1 MADHNLTEKII
12 LASSSP
18 RRAEILRSVGWP
30 FEIVPASVDE
40 TLSDGEEPISYVTRL
55 ARAKAEAGSRELVPG
70 ALVLG
75 ADTTVVVDREILGQP
90 RDAADARRML
100 KLLSGEW
107 HDVITGVALLRSGVA
122 ASGVVGHETTR
133 VRFSR
138 LSDEEIDWY
147 VATDEPTGKAGAYAI
162 QGRAALFIEEIQGD
176 YLNVVGLPVRLVYE
190 LSRRV

>member
-40 TLSDGEEPISYVTRL
+40 SLSDGDEPISYVTRL

-100 KLLSGEW
+100 KLLSGRW
-107 HDVITGVALLRSGVA
+107 HEVITGVALLRSGVDD
-122 ASGVVGHETTR
+122 SGVVGHETTR

-176 YLNVVGLPVRLVYE
+176 YLNIVGLPVRLVYE
-190 LSRRV
+190 LSKRV